1 MTEYLDDKDK
11 ELLKEIQKDCAQTLW
26 QLAYKVGLTPTP
38 CFKRLKKLKDRGVI
52 IGQFALLDKEKLGL
66 SLNVFI
72 MINISEGQCASIS
85 EEIKS
90 MPEVIAFYRISGSFN
105 YLMHTV
111 FTDMND
117 YYSFY
122 EKIILTNS
130 SISGSASSFALEQIK
145 ETNEL
150 PV

>member
-11 ELLKEIQKDCAQTLW
+11 ELLKGIQKDCAQTLW

-72 MINISEGQCASIS
+72 MINISEEQYASIS
-85 EEIKS
+85 EKIKS
-90 MPEVIAFYRISGSFN
+90 MPEVIAFYRIS
-105 YLMHTV
+105 
-111 FTDMND
+111 
-117 YYSFY
+117 
-122 EKIILTNS
+122 
-130 SISGSASSFALEQIK
+130 
-145 ETNEL
+145 
-150 PV
+150 